1 LGNGAICWTWRPIK
15 AKIGEENPKHSD
27 QVALSFQNE
36 LIKILFFLLYFFPL
50 LPESYSILAHLRG
63 NLGNL
68 VSGLDGNKRGRIVD
82 HLGTISKGA

>member
-1 LGNGAICWTWRPIK
+1 MM
-15 AKIGEENPKHSD
+15 
-27 QVALSFQNE
+27 
-36 LIKILFFLLYFFPL
+36 FFLLYFFPL